1 MAQDQTTPTPDEVD
15 KQTPSQIPE
24 EKASEGPGTGSTD
37 TTPATEEEASNAP
50 QSEPNDIATP
60 DDGERKPGKAKSK
73 VGKAKEVLAPEA
85 PNHELEETPKEEPEE
100 VTALAS
106 IAREVLHSHQ
116 LPIVWLT
123 TDGTA
128 FPNYSDARNY
138 ARSLKNDQVEYFFAP
153 ALTEDQQQEL
163 LPIHLR
169 KKESNE

>member
-1 MAQDQTTPTPDEVD
+1 MAQDHTTPTPDEVD

-37 TTPATEEEASNAP
+37 TTPATEEASNAP

-60 DDGERKPGKAKSK
+60 DDGERKAGKPKSKAGKAKD
-73 VGKAKEVLAPEA
+73 VPAPEA
-85 PNHELEETPKEEPEE
+85 PNHEPEETPKEEPGE

-153 ALTEDQQQEL
+153 TLTEDQQQEL

>member
-1 MAQDQTTPTPDEVD
+1 MAPDQTTPTPDEVEQ
-15 KQTPSQIPE
+15 QTSSHTPE
-24 EKASEGPGTGSTD
+24 ETSSD
-37 TTPATEEEASNAP
+37 TTPATEEDTSNAP
-50 QSEPNDIATP
+50 QAEPNDIPTP
-60 DDGERKPGKAKSK
+60 DDGERKSGKPKSKSGKAKD
-73 VGKAKEVLAPEA
+73 VPAPEA
-85 PNHELEETPKEEPEE
+85 STHGPEETPREEPEE

-153 ALTEDQQQEL
+153 GLTEEERETL
-163 LPIHLR
+163 LPAHLR
-169 KKESNE
+169 KQQH

>member
-1 MAQDQTTPTPDEVD
+1 MAQDQTTPTPDEVEQQTSP
-15 KQTPSQIPE
+15 QTP
-24 EKASEGPGTGSTD
+24 EGPGTGSSD
-37 TTPATEEEASNAP
+37 TTPASEEDTSNAP
-50 QSEPNDIATP
+50 QAEPNDIATP
-60 DDGERKPGKAKSK
+60 DDGDRKAGKPKSKAGKAKDI
-73 VGKAKEVLAPEA
+73 LAPEA
-85 PNHELEETPKEEPEE
+85 PNHEPEETPKEEPEE

-138 ARSLKNDQVEYFFAP
+138 AHSLKNDQVEYFFAP
-153 ALTEDQQQEL
+153 GLTEDQQQEL